1 MLVGLQIILAVNI
14 IHMMLLLV
22 LVLKVLLFTE

>member
-14 IHMMLLLV
+14 NHMMLLLV
-22 LVLKVLLFTE
+22 FTLKVLLFTK